1 MDGIKLKTMENISL
15 TDEVMLHSEL
25 PLCIAYLLFAY
36 YSLRPF
42 IGKYRFNVIWH
53 ERDGAIGLSFLFI
66 ALLLMLRSALFLL
79 DICDKELLNS
89 ALLAGMVVQI
99 AIPILLFLPYE
110 SGASVYRNKI
120 ESIIRQYLPIA
131 IFIVN
136 VITHLTPVEYLSG
149 SVGFVIILISILLI
163 LVIAGYAFVRWVGG
177 GGEYTLSVRFGRDMV
192 LFTFVLLFTLSVMIV
207 LVLTKAEGRS
217 PLFFIHLLNIL
228 NTPIA
233 VYTICRGTIF
243 NEDMGTEA
251 LSIFNDADKNDEL
264 RERLIK
270 YFENGK
276 PFLKPDL
283 TVNEVAR
290 ELYSNKTYISRI
302 INDTFNLNF
311 SQFVNKF
318 RVEEAKRLYMENT
331 AVNINKLC
339 YSSGFGSIA
348 TFTISFRLF
357 TGLPPAE
364 WCREYRKKAGRSYAE
379 ARRRKSPKG
388 LTEE

>member
-1 MDGIKLKTMENISL
+1 MENISL
-15 TDEVMLHSEL
+15 TDEVMLHCEL
-25 PLCIAYLLFAY
+25 PLCVAYLLFAY
-36 YSLRPF
+36 YSLLPF

-53 ERDGAIGLSFLFI
+53 ERNGSVGLSFLFV

-79 DICDKELLNS
+79 DVYGKELLNS
-89 ALLAGMVVQI
+89 ALLAGMVIQI
-99 AIPILLFLPYE
+99 AIPILLFSPHE
-110 SGASVYRNKI
+110 KGVSGYRDRVG
-120 ESIIRQYLPIA
+120 SIIRQYLPIA
-131 IFIVN
+131 VFIIN
-136 VITHLTPVEYLSG
+136 IIMYLAPVEYLSG
-149 SVGFVIILISILLI
+149 SVGFVTILIPVLLI
-163 LVIAGYAFVRWVGG
+163 LAVAGYTIVRWVGEER
-177 GGEYTLSVRFGRDMV
+177 EYPLSVSFGRDMI
-192 LFTFVLLFTLSVMIV
+192 LFTSALLFTLSLMAI
-207 LVLTKAEGRS
+207 LLFTKAESRS
-217 PLFFIHLLNIL
+217 PLFFIHLLNIM
-228 NTPIA
+228 NIP
-233 VYTICRGTIF
+233 VVVHTICRGTIF
-243 NEDMGTEA
+243 NEDMGNDT
-251 LSIFNDADKNDEL
+251 LPIFNDTDKNDEL

-331 AVNINKLC
+331 AMNINKLC

-364 WCREYRKKAGRSYAE
+364 WCREYRKKVGRS
-379 ARRRKSPKG
+379 K
-388 LTEE
+388 